1 MGGFDG
7 SDYALFYGT
16 GGDRLFSEQVLLG
29 NRRAV
34 GNVQIDGIGRDGV
47 RASRGALA
55 ADASPEAT
63 TRSAARD

>member
-1 MGGFDG
+1 MGGFYG

-16 GGDRLFSEQVLLG
+16 RGDRLFSKQVRPG

-34 GNVQIDGIGRDGV
+34 ANVQIDGIGRDGV

-55 ADASPEAT
+55 ADASLEAA
-63 TRSAARD
+63 TRSATQD